1 MDSLLYYLLLRNQKN
16 IFVFSFVFKAQNK
29 IKFMNI
35 TSEQIK
41 ALREQTGAGMLNCKN
56 ALIENNG
63 DFDKAIELLRQ
74 KGLATAEKKSSRST
88 KQGIIASYIHT
99 GSKVGVLIELNCETD
114 FVARR
119 SEFQTLAKNL
129 AMQIVASNTV
139 KYICLSDV
147 PQELWDSETRIESQR
162 EDLVN
167 KPEKVRESILKGR
180 VEKNLKLYTLL
191 NQSCI
196 RDPELTVEDYIK
208 SYISL
213 LGENIQIGQ
222 FVKFAIGEKM

>member
-16 IFVFSFVFKAQNK
+16 IFVFSFVFKTQNK

-41 ALREQTGAGMLNCKN
+41 ALREKTGAGMLNCKN

>member
-41 ALREQTGAGMLNCKN
+41 ALREKTGAGMLNCKN

>member
-1 MDSLLYYLLLRNQKN
+1 
-16 IFVFSFVFKAQNK
+16 
-29 IKFMNI
+29 MNI

-41 ALREQTGAGMLNCKN
+41 ALREKTGAGMLNCKN

-63 DFDKAIELLRQ
+63 DFEKAIELLRQ

-119 SEFQTLAKNL
+119 TEFQTLAKNL

-139 KYICLSDV
+139 KYISLPDV
-147 PQELWDSETRIESQR
+147 PQELWDTETRIESQR
-162 EDLVN
+162 EDLLN

-191 NQSCI
+191 NQSFI

-208 SYISL
+208 IYISL

-222 FVKFAIGEKM
+222 FVKFTIGEKM